1 MICPRCGYNA
11 PEGSFAC
18 PACGTRLISN
28 PQNTPNYQSYNQYN
42 SQNPVAFNE
51 MKKVKNWGDAAFVLS
66 ILALILT
73 VSHGVS
79 LLGLIFGII
88 AWVKGAKA
96 YKMTDDSKYKAA
108 KIMGIISTVIA
119 TVCIVA
125 AIIILIL
132 GVTIGVGIFSSIF
145 DDVMNEFMYF

>member
-11 PEGSFAC
+11 PQGAFAC
-18 PACGTRLISN
+18 PACGTRLQPN
-28 PQNTPNYQSYNQYN
+28 PQSAPNYQNYNQYN
-42 SQNPVAFNE
+42 AQNPVAFNE

-66 ILALILT
+66 IIALILT
-73 VSHGVS
+73 FSHGVS

-88 AWVKGAKA
+88 GWVHGAKA

-108 KIMGIISTVIA
+108 KTMGMIST
-119 TVCIVA
+119 IVA
-125 AIIILIL
+125 TIFIIAAIVLVIL

-145 DDVMNEFMYF
+145 DDLMNEFMYF